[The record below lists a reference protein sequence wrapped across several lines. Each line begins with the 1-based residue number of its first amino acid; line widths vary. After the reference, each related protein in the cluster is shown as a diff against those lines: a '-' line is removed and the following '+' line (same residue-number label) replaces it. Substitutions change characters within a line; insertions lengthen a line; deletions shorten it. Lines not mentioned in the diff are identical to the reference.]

1 MREGSTLIEGLLPD
15 YGRMVTEQPKVL
27 PRHSEANALFEIGL
41 LVVITL
47 GFDMFLDN
55 VAVFAFFMMV
65 SLRWLRLS
73 IGLVLCLFIHREVPT
88 FVIAPTALGLLLYQ
102 SVLFTRHWVYIE
114 TATISPGDAREIRG
128 RLGPALRRSLILL
141 PLTLCRGAFRL
152 ARSPHVVWRAWVS
165 YLNYGKDG
173 LNIPGIFHSPAGPY
187 VFRLHLFYAVGAAIT
202 LSFGAMPVPLIGV
215 SMFDPVTMALLSLL
229 CAVPAL
235 VSVVVPALILA
246 PYLGNLRRIRRES
259 DL

>member
-1 MREGSTLIEGLLPD
+1 MRGSTLNEGLLPD
-15 YGRMVTEQPKVL
+15 YSRMITEQPKVL
-27 PRHSEANALFEIGL
+27 PKHSEANALFEIGL

-55 VAVFAFFMMV
+55 IAVFAFFMMV

-88 FVIAPTALGLLLYQ
+88 FVIAPIALGLLLYQ
-102 SVLFTRHWVYIE
+102 SVLFTKHWVHLQ
-114 TATISPGDAREIRG
+114 TATWSPGASRETRAKL
-128 RLGPALRRSLILL
+128 RQALGLSLILL
-141 PLTLCRGAFRL
+141 PVTLCRGAFCLTRH
-152 ARSPHVVWRAWVS
+152 AKAVWRAWIS

-202 LSFGAMPVPLIGV
+202 LSFGAMPVPFIGV
-215 SMFDPVTMALLSLL
+215 YMFDPVTIALLSVL
-229 CAVPAL
+229 CIVPA
-235 VSVVVPALILA
+235 VISVVFPSLILA
-246 PYLGNLRRIRRES
+246 LHLEKLS
-259 DL
+259 